1 MRTIVPCLAIL
12 IGLVGLA
19 LNFYAIVGRLTV
31 VSATNPVARSYLEAA
46 VYYWT
51 FLTHLSNLG
60 LTLVYLSELTD
71 WRWLGWFRS
80 PVTRGGVAGL
90 VALVGLFFH
99 FILAPTYHFEG
110 AMAIANVLLHYV
122 APVTYL
128 VWWAVFTDHGR
139 LRITHIPMMLL
150 PPLLYLAWAMLRGA
164 FAHEYP
170 YGIIDVTRFGYGQ
183 VAINALS
190 VFIGLAILCGLVVIA
205 DKLLARAPG
214 LRPIRNRT

>member
-1 MRTIVPCLAIL
+1 MPLRKIIPTLAII

-19 LNFYAIVGRLTV
+19 LDFYVIFGSLT
-31 VSATNPVARSYLEAA
+31 VARSMPDTL

-60 LTLVYLSELTD
+60 LLLVYLSELTD
-71 WRWLGWFRS
+71 WRWLGWLRS
-80 PVTRGGVAGL
+80 PVTRGGLAGL
-90 VALVGLFFH
+90 IALVGLFFH
-99 FILAPTYHFEG
+99 FLLAPTYHFEG
-110 AMAIANVLLHYV
+110 AIAVANVLLHYV
-122 APVTYL
+122 APLIYL
-128 VWWAVFTDHGR
+128 LWWAAFTDHGR
-139 LRITHIPMMLL
+139 LRLSHIPTMLL
-150 PPLLYLAWAMLRGA
+150 PPLIYLAWAMLRGA

-170 YGIIDVTRFGYGQ
+170 YAIIDVTQFGYGQ

-214 LRPIRNRT
+214 LQPIRNRT